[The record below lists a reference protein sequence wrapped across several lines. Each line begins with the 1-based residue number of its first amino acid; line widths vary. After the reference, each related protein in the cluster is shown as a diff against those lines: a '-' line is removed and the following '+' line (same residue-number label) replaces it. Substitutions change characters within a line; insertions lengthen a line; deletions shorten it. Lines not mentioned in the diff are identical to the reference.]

1 MIQDPSHRVDG
12 PSSWVERWLV
22 PASPGATLLDF
33 ACGSGRHALY
43 GRALGYTVLAVD
55 QNGSALS
62 LIERMGVRTL
72 QKDLEHGRWPFSA
85 ERFDAVVCTHYL
97 FRPRLDLML
106 GLVAP
111 GGRWIHETFAV
122 GNAEYGRPSNPDFLL
137 QPGELLG
144 AAQRSGLQVLAYED
158 GVVSHPRAARL
169 QRIVALRPPVAAS
182 SLALG

>member
-1 MIQDPSHRVDG
+1 MNQDPSHRMER

-22 PASPGATLLDF
+22 PAPQGATLLDF

-43 GRALGYTVLAVD
+43 GQTLGYTVLAVD
-55 QNGSALS
+55 QNGTVLS
-62 LIERMGVRTL
+62 PIERMGVSTL
-72 QKDLEHGRWPFSA
+72 EKDLEHGRWPFSA

-122 GNAEYGRPSNPDFLL
+122 GNAEFGRPSNPAFLL
-137 QPGELLG
+137 RPGELLS
-144 AAQRSGLQVLAYED
+144 AAQRAGLQVLAYED